1 MTDSR
6 ARIDAAAPIRV
17 PPERIAETVDA
28 LCEAFHDYPVM
39 RYGVGD
45 AGAQYD
51 RFLREMIH
59 VFVSSRILRE
69 DPILGFEDAGRL
81 VAIATITSPEERPVP
96 AEFAALRDAMWEI
109 LGPAARARYEVL
121 VAAWERLAIPGV
133 QYHVN
138 MLGVRRS
145 HAGRGLG
152 GRLLRE
158 VHAMSFAHPTST
170 GVSLSTEDPKNVA
183 LYEHCGY
190 RVVGHERVSDSL
202 ETWQF
207 FRPDDAGGA

>member
-1 MTDSR
+1 MTDPR
-6 ARIDAAAPIRV
+6 APVDTAAPIRV

-45 AGAQYD
+45 AGAQYG

-59 VFVSSRILRE
+59 VFVSSRVLRE
-69 DPILGFEDAGRL
+69 DPILGIEDAGRL
-81 VAIATITSPEERPVP
+81 VAIATITAPEERPVP
-96 AEFAALRDAMWEI
+96 AEFPAIRDSMWDI

-121 VAAWERLAIPGV
+121 VAVWERLAVSGIHH
-133 QYHVN
+133 HVN

-145 HAGRGLG
+145 YAGRGLG
-152 GRLLRE
+152 GRLLRQ
-158 VHAMSFAHPTST
+158 VHAMSLAHPTST
-170 GVSLSTEDPKNVA
+170 GVTLSTEDPKNVA
-183 LYEHCGY
+183 LYQHCGY
-190 RVVGHERVSDSL
+190 QVFGHERVTDSL

-207 FRPDDAGGA
+207 FRPDDAVGS